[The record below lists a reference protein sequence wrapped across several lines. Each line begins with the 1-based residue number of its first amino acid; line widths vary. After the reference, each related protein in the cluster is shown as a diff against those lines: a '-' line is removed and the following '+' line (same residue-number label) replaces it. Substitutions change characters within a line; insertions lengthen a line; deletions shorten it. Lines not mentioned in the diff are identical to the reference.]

1 MRVHARLP
9 WQKSGRSLKIL
20 RRPKSRVPPPVKNAK
35 SRSRKNAPKA
45 FFPQFH
51 IIFFRFLV
59 NKMEDE
65 LDVMEERE
73 WRRMEAKSF
82 KEGFRQEIISY
93 PKPRNVLKF
102 SVIGHVF
109 MLMSKYNKV
118 ETLWVKMA
126 KCFMAA
132 TIQPTYGRTHWIIE
146 TEEWIGFSIT
156 YQTFSTD

>member
-1 MRVHARLP
+1 M
-9 WQKSGRSLKIL
+9 KIL

-93 PKPRNVLKF
+93 PKPRNAR
-102 SVIGHVF
+102 
-109 MLMSKYNKV
+109 
-118 ETLWVKMA
+118 E
-126 KCFMAA
+126 KCSN
-132 TIQPTYGRTHWIIE
+132 YR
-146 TEEWIGFSIT
+146 FSINFVSFKVFRHWP
-156 YQTFSTD
+156 YIFSNVKA